1 MMHSLQR
8 TTPNKTAKRIGRGG
22 LRGKTSGRGHKGQHQ
37 HGGHGIRAE
46 IRDQIKKFPKLRGRG
61 VNSNKSHHPE
71 MVVVNVS
78 MLEANFTKN
87 ETVSPLTLIE
97 KGLVRGGKVRKSGI
111 KILGNGNLS
120 IALKVEA
127 CELSTSAR
135 EKITQAG
142 GTIS

>member
-1 MMHSLQR
+1 M
-8 TTPNKTAKRIGRGG
+8 
-22 LRGKTSGRGHKGQHQ
+22 
-37 HGGHGIRAE
+37 
-46 IRDQIKKFPKLRGRG
+46 
-61 VNSNKSHHPE
+61 
-71 MVVVNVS
+71 
-78 MLEANFTKN
+78 
-87 ETVSPLTLIE
+87 SPLTLIE